1 MKVGNDIFDILN
13 GLGFRIK
20 MFNEEGKIS
29 TDAEESTRF
38 YSESPNIMISIEP
51 EDNIIKL
58 ARGSA
63 HTVEEMEPIRKRIK
77 ELAGDSLMKFEYKIF
92 NKNIT
97 PKDQAYQIKR
107 ETMEGINEL
116 RKLAGLEVKTDEE
129 KNPDG
134 HHHTSNEPFIDPD
147 GPQDDYEYENDLAME
162 FVKLPLAS
170 MSKELIEDAMSSIF
184 NTLYQMGMGDEPQTD
199 AGVAMEDLGT
209 SVEDSGHYVNDDWRY
224 PSEGEISDEDVQT
237 MIDHQQKVKDVISLS
252 GLEDAVSEGKSK
264 VSNCCDA
271 PIEGEIEDNV
281 GRCSK
286 CKEMAKCISSVDE
299 GSKPDFL
306 DLDGDGDK
314 EEPMKK
320 AVKDKKKKDEG
331 RIEDTFDT
339 KRIDK
344 HDKPEKNKKR
354 RVEEGFGKLSGSRKT
369 SYQPLDQDVK
379 IVVRHKKE
387 VDEDV
392 KGSRSR
398 NISKIFIER
407 AGERFKFPVNSMIG
421 ARAMARH
428 MSNGGEVH
436 DTIGEQIV
444 EMTGNLSTVRQ
455 FLNAVK
461 SKNLMNEENE
471 EYVKLAVENLS
482 NSRDILK
489 SLAGAKTY
497 TRAISELAVFSQ
509 NEIIEEDN
517 EDLMNYF
524 KETFVDSRIES
535 VLGTLNKFNKQK
547 QNFESRVN
555 EELDTTA
562 ISKSFFRT
570 LNPESNLTEW
580 LTEMTSMVQG
590 DSLKYLLLNSV
601 RKIKNNVSL
610 SEFETNTIKKIM
622 SGQGSQ
628 INESINESKEF
639 TDFIEDLT
647 KDI

>member
-1 MKVGNDIFDILN
+1 MNDIDLN
-13 GLGFRIK
+13 KRLLQIMSLDENAKNCGCGEEVCITYGKVEEVSDFKKRELEYELRDEDDDYSMPRSK
-20 MFNEEGKIS
+20 REKEQAKNSATNEFTPDKVYKAMMKRVK
-29 TDAEESTRF
+29 AEE
-38 YSESPNIMISIEP
+38 
-51 EDNIIKL
+51 
-58 ARGSA
+58 
-63 HTVEEMEPIRKRIK
+63 
-77 ELAGDSLMKFEYKIF
+77 
-92 NKNIT
+92 
-97 PKDQAYQIKR
+97 
-107 ETMEGINEL
+107 
-116 RKLAGLEVKTDEE
+116 
-129 KNPDG
+129 
-134 HHHTSNEPFIDPD
+134 
-147 GPQDDYEYENDLAME
+147 
-162 FVKLPLAS
+162 
-170 MSKELIEDAMSSIF
+170 
-184 NTLYQMGMGDEPQTD
+184 
-199 AGVAMEDLGT
+199 
-209 SVEDSGHYVNDDWRY
+209 
-224 PSEGEISDEDVQT
+224 
-237 MIDHQQKVKDVISLS
+237 
-252 GLEDAVSEGKSK
+252 
-264 VSNCCDA
+264 
-271 PIEGEIEDNV
+271 
-281 GRCSK
+281 
-286 CKEMAKCISSVDE
+286 
-299 GSKPDFL
+299 SKPDFL

-314 EEPMKK
+314 EESMKK
-320 AVKDKKKKDEG
+320 AAKDKKKKDEG
-331 RIEDTFDT
+331 RIEDTFGT
-339 KRIDK
+339 KTIDK
-344 HDKPEKNKKR
+344 HDKPKKEKKK
-354 RVEEGFGKLSGSRKT
+354 VEEGFGKLSGSRKT

-610 SEFETNTIKKIM
+610 SEFETSTIKKIM

>member
-58 ARGSA
+58 ARGGA
-63 HTVEEMEPIRKRIK
+63 HSVEEMEPIRKRIK

-107 ETMEGINEL
+107 ETMEGLDEL
-116 RKLAGLEVKTDEE
+116 RKLAGLEE
-129 KNPDG
+129 
-134 HHHTSNEPFIDPD
+134 
-147 GPQDDYEYENDLAME
+147 
-162 FVKLPLAS
+162 
-170 MSKELIEDAMSSIF
+170 
-184 NTLYQMGMGDEPQTD
+184 
-199 AGVAMEDLGT
+199 
-209 SVEDSGHYVNDDWRY
+209 
-224 PSEGEISDEDVQT
+224 
-237 MIDHQQKVKDVISLS
+237 
-252 GLEDAVSEGKSK
+252 
-264 VSNCCDA
+264 
-271 PIEGEIEDNV
+271 
-281 GRCSK
+281 
-286 CKEMAKCISSVDE
+286 
-299 GSKPDFL
+299 SKPDFL

-320 AVKDKKKKDEG
+320 AAKDKKKKDEG
-331 RIEDTFDT
+331 RIEDTFGTDT
-339 KRIDK
+339 IDK
-344 HDKPEKNKKR
+344 HDKPKKVKKK
-354 RVEEGFGKLSGSRKT
+354 VEEGFGKLSGSRKT

-387 VDEDV
+387 VDENV
-392 KGSRSR
+392 RGSRSR

-610 SEFETNTIKKIM
+610 SEFETDTIKKIM

>member
-107 ETMEGINEL
+107 ETMENINEF
-116 RKLAGLEVKTDEE
+116 RKLAGLPEMEENAGEYSYTLEYNGESNGYSIHKLTITSPEGETKEIADDFTYFDVEGDELQAELESWFHKGMGVADASANESIEEAKCSCCGNEITDE
-129 KNPDG
+129 G
-134 HHHTSNEPFIDPD
+134 C
-147 GPQDDYEYENDLAME
+147 G
-162 FVKLPLAS
+162 
-170 MSKELIEDAMSSIF
+170 
-184 NTLYQMGMGDEPQTD
+184 
-199 AGVAMEDLGT
+199 
-209 SVEDSGHYVNDDWRY
+209 
-224 PSEGEISDEDVQT
+224 
-237 MIDHQQKVKDVISLS
+237 
-252 GLEDAVSEGKSK
+252 
-264 VSNCCDA
+264 CDA
-271 PIEGEIEDNV
+271 DCPHCGGV
-281 GRCSK
+281 GK
-286 CKEMAKCISSVDE
+286 VDE

-314 EEPMKK
+314 EETMKK

-331 RIEDTFDT
+331 RIEDTFGTDT
-339 KRIDK
+339 IDK
-344 HDKPEKNKKR
+344 HDKPKKKKK
-354 RVEEGFGKLSGSRKT
+354 VEEGFGKLVGSRKT

-535 VLGTLNKFNKQK
+535 VLGTLNKYNKQK
-547 QNFESRVN
+547 QNFESKVN
-555 EELDTTA
+555 EELETTA

-639 TDFIEDLT
+639 TDFIEELT

>member
-1 MKVGNDIFDILN
+1 MK
-13 GLGFRIK
+13 
-20 MFNEEGKIS
+20 
-29 TDAEESTRF
+29 
-38 YSESPNIMISIEP
+38 Y
-51 EDNIIKL
+51 
-58 ARGSA
+58 
-63 HTVEEMEPIRKRIK
+63 
-77 ELAGDSLMKFEYKIF
+77 EYKIF

-107 ETMEGINEL
+107 ETMEGIDEL
-116 RKLAGLEVKTDEE
+116 RKLAGLEESASEYSYTLEYNGEE
-129 KNPDG
+129 NG
-134 HHHTSNEPFIDPD
+134 
-147 GPQDDYEYENDLAME
+147 
-162 FVKLPLAS
+162 
-170 MSKELIEDAMSSIF
+170 MSKHKLSITSPEGETKEIADDFTYFDVEGDELQAELESWF
-184 NTLYQMGMGDEPQTD
+184 HKGMG
-199 AGVAMEDLGT
+199 VA
-209 SVEDSGHYVNDDWRY
+209 
-224 PSEGEISDEDVQT
+224 
-237 MIDHQQKVKDVISLS
+237 
-252 GLEDAVSEGKSK
+252 
-264 VSNCCDA
+264 DA
-271 PIEGEIEDNV
+271 PVEE
-281 GRCSK
+281 
-286 CKEMAKCISSVDE
+286 
-299 GSKPDFL
+299 SKPDFL

-320 AVKDKKKKDEG
+320 AAKDKKKKDEG
-331 RIEDTFDT
+331 RIEDTFGT
-339 KRIDK
+339 KTIDK
-344 HDKPEKNKKR
+344 HDKPKKEKKK
-354 RVEEGFGKLSGSRKT
+354 VEEGFGKLSGSRKT

-392 KGSRSR
+392 RGSRSR

-444 EMTGNLSTVRQ
+444 EMTGNLTTVRK

-517 EDLMNYF
+517 EDLMNHF

-562 ISKSFFRT
+562 ISKSFFKT

>member
-58 ARGSA
+58 ARGGA
-63 HTVEEMEPIRKRIK
+63 HSVEEMEPIRKRIK

-107 ETMEGINEL
+107 ETMEGIDEL
-116 RKLAGLEVKTDEE
+116 RKLAGLEESASEYSYTLEYNGEE
-129 KNPDG
+129 NG
-134 HHHTSNEPFIDPD
+134 
-147 GPQDDYEYENDLAME
+147 
-162 FVKLPLAS
+162 
-170 MSKELIEDAMSSIF
+170 MSKHKLSITSPEGETKEIADDFTYFDVEGDELQAELESWF
-184 NTLYQMGMGDEPQTD
+184 HKGMG
-199 AGVAMEDLGT
+199 VA
-209 SVEDSGHYVNDDWRY
+209 
-224 PSEGEISDEDVQT
+224 
-237 MIDHQQKVKDVISLS
+237 
-252 GLEDAVSEGKSK
+252 
-264 VSNCCDA
+264 DA
-271 PIEGEIEDNV
+271 PVEE
-281 GRCSK
+281 
-286 CKEMAKCISSVDE
+286 
-299 GSKPDFL
+299 SKPDFL

-320 AVKDKKKKDEG
+320 AAKDKKKKDEG
-331 RIEDTFDT
+331 RIEDTFGT
-339 KRIDK
+339 KTIDK
-344 HDKPEKNKKR
+344 HDKPKKEKKK
-354 RVEEGFGKLSGSRKT
+354 VEEGFGKLSGSRKT

-392 KGSRSR
+392 RGSRSR

-562 ISKSFFRT
+562 ISKSFFKT

>member
-20 MFNEEGKIS
+20 MFNEDGKIS

-58 ARGSA
+58 ARGGA
-63 HTVEEMEPIRKRIK
+63 HSVEEMEPIRKRIK

-107 ETMEGINEL
+107 ETMEGLDEL
-116 RKLAGLEVKTDEE
+116 RKLAGLEE
-129 KNPDG
+129 
-134 HHHTSNEPFIDPD
+134 
-147 GPQDDYEYENDLAME
+147 
-162 FVKLPLAS
+162 
-170 MSKELIEDAMSSIF
+170 
-184 NTLYQMGMGDEPQTD
+184 
-199 AGVAMEDLGT
+199 
-209 SVEDSGHYVNDDWRY
+209 
-224 PSEGEISDEDVQT
+224 
-237 MIDHQQKVKDVISLS
+237 
-252 GLEDAVSEGKSK
+252 
-264 VSNCCDA
+264 
-271 PIEGEIEDNV
+271 
-281 GRCSK
+281 
-286 CKEMAKCISSVDE
+286 
-299 GSKPDFL
+299 SKPDFL

-320 AVKDKKKKDEG
+320 AAKDKKKKDEG

-344 HDKPEKNKKR
+344 HDKPEKDRKKK
-354 RVEEGFGKLSGSRKT
+354 VEEGFGKLSGSRKT

-444 EMTGNLSTVRQ
+444 EMTSNLSTVRQ

-471 EYVKLAVENLS
+471 EYIKLAVENLS

-535 VLGTLNKFNKQK
+535 VLGTLNKYNKQK
-547 QNFESRVN
+547 QHFESRVN

-562 ISKSFFRT
+562 ISKSFFKT

>member
-58 ARGSA
+58 ARGGA
-63 HTVEEMEPIRKRIK
+63 HSVEEMEPIRKRIK

-107 ETMEGINEL
+107 ETMEGIDEL
-116 RKLAGLEVKTDEE
+116 RKLAGLEE
-129 KNPDG
+129 
-134 HHHTSNEPFIDPD
+134 
-147 GPQDDYEYENDLAME
+147 
-162 FVKLPLAS
+162 
-170 MSKELIEDAMSSIF
+170 
-184 NTLYQMGMGDEPQTD
+184 
-199 AGVAMEDLGT
+199 
-209 SVEDSGHYVNDDWRY
+209 
-224 PSEGEISDEDVQT
+224 
-237 MIDHQQKVKDVISLS
+237 
-252 GLEDAVSEGKSK
+252 
-264 VSNCCDA
+264 
-271 PIEGEIEDNV
+271 
-281 GRCSK
+281 
-286 CKEMAKCISSVDE
+286 
-299 GSKPDFL
+299 SKPDFL

-320 AVKDKKKKDEG
+320 AAKDKKKKDEG
-331 RIEDTFDT
+331 RIEDTFGT
-339 KRIDK
+339 KTIDK
-344 HDKPEKNKKR
+344 HDKPKKEKKK
-354 RVEEGFGKLSGSRKT
+354 VEEGFGKLSGSRKT

-392 KGSRSR
+392 RGSRSR

-517 EDLMNYF
+517 EDLMNHF

-562 ISKSFFRT
+562 ISKSFFKT